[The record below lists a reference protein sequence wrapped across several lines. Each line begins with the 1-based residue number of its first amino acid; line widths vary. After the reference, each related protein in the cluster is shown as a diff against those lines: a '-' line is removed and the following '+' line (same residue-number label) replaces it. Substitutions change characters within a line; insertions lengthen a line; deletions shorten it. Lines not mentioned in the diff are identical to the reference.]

1 MGKSPSKRLKRAD
14 EFLCTKRKN
23 RSAREFSR
31 RNHDG
36 TPVIFTIY
44 LAAHA
49 SELHAAVCKRE
60 QCLRGQSLTK
70 LAGNKGIG
78 GNPRAE
84 ISVVPPPIDALFPL
98 PFSCAAGTMRAIER
112 CASIEGMRKKG
123 GGKRRNP
130 FQEGS
135 SSILDC
141 VANLWLI
148 CNSFDKNCGKPQNF
162 WQLFTKKR

>member
-1 MGKSPSKRLKRAD
+1 MHLLKWANPLLNDSKERTNSSVR
-14 EFLCTKRKN
+14 RGRGKN

-130 FQEGS
+130 FQERS

-162 WQLFTKKR
+162 W